1 MDMSPD
7 VDNTRAAGV
16 GKYCRWVPFVE
27 RICYAGNQVHDGW
40 AFGAKELQAWK
51 DNGFWLLH
59 VWTPGGRD
67 LWARLDQPWVSVEA
81 GSYEDPMM
89 SPRKWIMDVD
99 EILGPVNF
107 CPDHPTPYNPAKHSI

>member
-1 MDMSPD
+1 MDMSLN

-40 AFGAKELQAWK
+40 AFSAKELQAWK
-51 DNGFWLLH
+51 DSGFWLLH
-59 VWTPGGRD
+59 VWTPGGKD
-67 LWARLDQPWVSVEA
+67 LWARIDQPWVSVEA